1 MVEKT
6 IDELY
11 KLYQVEE
18 GNNKKNEELLL
29 SLITEYGTV
38 IVNITD
44 YCQRLKV
51 LTLELSILELRSIN
65 YATVVEYIQIMIE
78 NEKAEMKSGYLDR
91 IK

>member
-1 MVEKT
+1 MQNGFCKVCPNKCAWKSHINSHQIIKRVFVEVERT

-29 SLITEYGTV
+29 NLITEYGTV

-44 YCQRLKV
+44 YCHRLK
-51 LTLELSILELRSIN
+51 LIT
-65 YATVVEYIQIMIE
+65 A
-78 NEKAEMKSGYLDR
+78 
-91 IK
+91 